1 MNLETSLPA
10 RVNNLFFQYGRTHT
24 HPATD
29 LLIGQRESD
38 ELDAYTEQYAHLVK
52 SDMTRNDEQHFM
64 GLRFVRTSALS
75 QLVVGCFLVE
85 K

>member
-1 MNLETSLPA
+1 MSLAVRVTNLYFE
-10 RVNNLFFQYGRTHT
+10 YGTNHA

-29 LLIGQRESD
+29 LLIGRRESD
-38 ELDAYTEQYAHLVK
+38 ELDAIIERFGVHATSA
-52 SDMTRNDEQHFM
+52 MTKNDDQHFM